1 MRPRIQEPD
10 PIRCFWRGTSFTNL
24 LSTSLEFVG
33 TIVGDL
39 KEICSAPVRLLIV
52 GGVGPVTEAMKGDSA
67 FSPSHTFVQ
76 ICFEFFQP
84 DQSLP
89 PKHQRRASQHCQIE
103 AQQWQAQAPGDIN
116 KVLRLTFAIQ
126 ELFENLI

>member
-76 ICFEFFQP
+76 ICLGFFQSGGHLQNIRGVQVNTVKSKLNSGRP
-84 DQSLP
+84 RHL
-89 PKHQRRASQHCQIE
+89 E
-103 AQQWQAQAPGDIN
+103 T
-116 KVLRLTFAIQ
+116 LTRFSV
-126 ELFENLI
+126 

>member
-10 PIRCFWRGTSFTNL
+10 PIRCFWRGTSLTNL

-76 ICFEFFQP
+76 ICLGFFQ
-84 DQSLP
+84 SGVTS
-89 PKHQRRASQHCQIE
+89 KTSE
-103 AQQWQAQAPGDIN
+103 ACKSTLSNRSSTVAGPGTW
-116 KVLRLTFAIQ
+116 RH
-126 ELFENLI
+126 